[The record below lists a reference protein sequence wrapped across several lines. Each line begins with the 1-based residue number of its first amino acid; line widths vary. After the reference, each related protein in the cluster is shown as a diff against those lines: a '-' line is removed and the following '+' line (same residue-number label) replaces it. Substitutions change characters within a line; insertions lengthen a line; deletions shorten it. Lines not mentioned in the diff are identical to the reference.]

1 MKEYWF
7 NELGYF
13 TKETVENIKKNLDGA
28 TYMKFKVIYNNC
40 CGNYRLGICTDSEES
55 EQEIKNFFLACAL
68 TYFSLLAR

>member
-28 TYMKFKVIYNNC
+28 TYMNFKVIYRNC
-40 CGNYRLGICTDSEES
+40 CGNYALGICTDYEGS

-68 TYFSLLAR
+68 TNLR

>member
-1 MKEYWF
+1 MKKYWF

-28 TYMKFKVIYNNC
+28 TYMNFKVIYSNC
-40 CGNYRLGICTDSEES
+40 CGNYTLGVSTDYEES

-68 TYFSLLAR
+68 THLR

>member
-13 TKETVENIKKNLDGA
+13 TKGTVENIKNHLDGT
-28 TYMKFKVIYNNC
+28 TYINIKVIYSNC
-40 CGNYRLGICTDSEES
+40 CGNYTLGVSTDYEES

-68 TYFSLLAR
+68 THLR